1 MRHYGVEKPYGS
13 SRHQG
18 ARRVPYPTDGNAA
31 GHSEGLGVRQ
41 SVGLGTLVIVCP
53 PREDVRVPEQTMSP
67 ISRRDPLK
75 NGGLTAVLFAVYLC
89 ETVGEEGD
97 PPYWRGTLPSVR

>member
-1 MRHYGVEKPYGS
+1 
-13 SRHQG
+13 
-18 ARRVPYPTDGNAA
+18 
-31 GHSEGLGVRQ
+31 
-41 SVGLGTLVIVCP
+41 
-53 PREDVRVPEQTMSP
+53 MSP